1 MARDARPAGGRKPA
15 LPELQAFIEAAADGV
30 IIIDGEGRILAW
42 NRTEER
48 ITGISREDAIGRYM
62 WEIQHRL
69 APPERRSPTHD
80 DERKRKILAGLAEGL
95 ALSRSLEDEI
105 QRADGERRIVVSA
118 LFAMET
124 SSGVVACGIS
134 RDTTDRVR
142 AEQDERNALRAS
154 ADSAGRAR
162 RALAEA
168 SRRKD
173 DFLALLSHEL
183 RNPIATMRNSLLVM
197 AARDPVDPTERRMLV
212 ILRRQLAHLTR
223 LTDDLLDLTRL
234 SHGRLRLRRER
245 LDLVELVR
253 AMVDDVEPTF
263 TELRINLAVDLPSSA
278 IWLNADPTRVAQ
290 VVNNLLNNAAKFT
303 PGGCRVDVSV
313 RRDGGQAELHVRDT
327 GLGIA
332 VDELP
337 SLFQPFVQSESTL
350 HRSRGGLG
358 LGLALVKA
366 LVEMHGGSAVARSD
380 GPGTGAEFV
389 VRLPANPR
397 TRARSPASRSR
408 DLRSPRR
415 QGRRREGPAPALV
428 QAIAGARPRT

>member
-263 TELRINLAVDLPSSA
+263 TELRINLAVNLPSSA
-278 IWLNADPTRVAQ
+278 IWLHADPTRVAQ

-389 VRLPANPR
+389 VRLPAEPEDPGAESCIAQSR
-397 TRARSPASRSR
+397 PEIAEATGPTPGGSGAGPGSGDSGSPA
-408 DLRSPRR
+408 
-415 QGRRREGPAPALV
+415 
-428 QAIAGARPRT
+428 